1 MDDSRIQDIALIMAV
16 NCVRNTIIEDYHVG
30 GKLSDEDMK
39 NFNKEVANKLYTF
52 LKIGLFS
59 ENLAECQRFLNAMGM
74 MYPQNWDKPV
84 LDKEIMETLKLI
96 NKSEEKRKQFSQ

>member
-16 NCVRNTIIEDYHVG
+16 NCVRNTVIEDYHAG

-59 ENLAECQRFLNAMGM
+59 ENSVESQRFLNAMGM
-74 MYPQNWDKPV
+74 MYPQNWDKPA
-84 LDKEIMETLKLI
+84 LDKEFMERNVKA
-96 NKSEEKRKQFSQ
+96 NK